1 MSLSFIARGR
11 MGARKAAFVLM
22 KHFLFDL
29 FTVVLIAHPS
39 AFVPIHAK
47 KVILKQ
53 VVLLVKVL
61 N

>member
-1 MSLSFIARGR
+1 
-11 MGARKAAFVLM
+11 MGARKAALVLM

-29 FTVVLIAHPS
+29 FTVVLIAQPS